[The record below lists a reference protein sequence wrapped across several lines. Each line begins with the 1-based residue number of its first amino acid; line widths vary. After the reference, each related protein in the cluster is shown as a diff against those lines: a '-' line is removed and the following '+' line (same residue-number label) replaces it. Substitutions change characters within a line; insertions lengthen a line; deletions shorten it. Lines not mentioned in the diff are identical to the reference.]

1 MFLILRKV
9 NLDIVSVGCLVD
21 FSARHLLD
29 FSHVIMGLK
38 HTSNWI
44 KHTSKRPK
52 TAFFQFT
59 YKENSK
65 MI

>member
-1 MFLILRKV
+1 
-9 NLDIVSVGCLVD
+9 
-21 FSARHLLD
+21 
-29 FSHVIMGLK
+29 MGLK
-38 HTSNWI
+38 HASNWI
-44 KHTSKRPK
+44 KHTAKREK